1 MTGLRRGDRGFT
13 LIEVMVATSV
23 LGIVMLIIYS
33 ALSSGIKQA
42 SDVEARI
49 QIEADVRAMADP
61 FVRDL
66 RQAYTGDA
74 TLNRIGSMAA
84 AQITF
89 YSPDRVTPFH
99 LRQISYRMTG
109 TTLERSVT
117 TSTNTNG
124 APWTFGTTGAYVAM
138 LKDVRNP
145 TLFTYRDTAGAATT
159 DRTQVATIELNV
171 TVDRDPTRSP
181 AELSYST
188 TTELRG
194 E

>member
-1 MTGLRRGDRGFT
+1 VTGLRRSDRGFT

-33 ALSSGIKQA
+33 ALSSGVKHA
-42 SDVEARI
+42 TDVEARI

-99 LRQISYRMTG
+99 LRQISYRLTG

-117 TSTNTNG
+117 TSTDTDG
-124 APWTFGTTGAYVAM
+124 APWTFGPTGAYVAM
-138 LKDVRNP
+138 LTDVRNP
-145 TLFTYRDTAGAATT
+145 TLFTYRDLTGVATT
-159 DRTQVATIELNV
+159 DRTQVATVELTV

>member
-1 MTGLRRGDRGFT
+1 MIGLRRNDRGFT

-23 LGIVMLIIYS
+23 LGIVMLILYS
-33 ALSSGIKQA
+33 ALNSGVKHA
-42 SDVEARI
+42 TDVEARI
-49 QIEADVRAMADP
+49 QIEADVRGMADP

-74 TLNRIGSMAA
+74 SLNRIASMAA

-89 YSPDRVTPFH
+89 YSPDRATPYH

-117 TSTNTNG
+117 TSTDTDG
-124 APWTFGTTGAYVAM
+124 FPWTFGPTGAYVA
-138 LKDVRNP
+138 LLLDVRNP
-145 TLFTYRDTAGAATT
+145 TLFTYRNFTGAATT
-159 DRTQVATIELNV
+159 DRTQVATIELTV
-171 TVDRDPTRSP
+171 TVDRDLARSP

-188 TTELRG
+188 TTELRAG
-194 E
+194 